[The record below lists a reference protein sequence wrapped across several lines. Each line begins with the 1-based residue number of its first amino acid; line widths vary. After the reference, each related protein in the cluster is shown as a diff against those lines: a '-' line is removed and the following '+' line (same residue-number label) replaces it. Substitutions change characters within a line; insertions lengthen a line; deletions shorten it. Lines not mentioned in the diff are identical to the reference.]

1 MEGAIGWAMMTYK
14 AGIAQNEQGYCPRH
28 VRPGSKQRRISEE
41 GRRVAA
47 ERQRIPW
54 RLAAHVVTAMRREW
68 GKADAKLKA
77 QG

>member
-1 MEGAIGWAMMTYK
+1 MERAIGWAIKTCK
-14 AGIAQNEQGYCPRH
+14 AGIAQNEQGHCPRH
-28 VRPGSKQRRISEE
+28 VRPGSKQRRVSEE
-41 GRRVAA
+41 GQMVAA

-68 GKADAKLKA
+68 GKADAKRKA